1 MSVLTYDPTYQIN
14 LSSLPPPQVIEEV
27 QYQTIYKALL
37 LEFLGLE
44 PAYAALLESDPAVKL
59 VQAFAYREYLL
70 RQRINEAARQ
80 QMLRFAEGADLD
92 MLGAFYGVER
102 LIVVPEDLTVDPP
115 VAQVDESDTRYRQ
128 RIQDHIIGWSTAGH
142 KKAYRYWAMTADATI
157 VDVNVDSPEDGSV
170 RLSVL
175 GGDALGNLTDGV
187 PSQAT
192 LDAVTAMINRDDV
205 KVLTDHPAVVAA
217 TRRVANINATMRLL
231 PNTPLQVYIDTVA
244 RFTAA
249 MTARIALGSDL
260 TRSWIIAQ
268 LHVSGVYEVLLDPDF
283 EDIIAAPN
291 EYVAPGVLNIMNG
304 TRAE

>member
-1 MSVLTYDPTYQIN
+1 MPVLSYDPTYQIN
-14 LSSLPPPQVIEEV
+14 LTSLPPPQVIEEV

-70 RQRINEAARQ
+70 RERINEAARAR
-80 QMLRFAEGADLD
+80 MLRFAEGTDLD
-92 MLGAFYGVER
+92 ELGSFYGVER
-102 LIVVPEDLTVDPP
+102 LIVRAEDLTVDPIIEE
-115 VAQVDESDTRYRQ
+115 VLEDDARFTQ
-128 RIQDHIIGWSTAGH
+128 RIQDRIIGWTTAGH
-142 KKAYRYWAMTADATI
+142 RKAYRYWAMTADATI

-175 GGDALGNLTDGV
+175 GGDALGQLADGV
-187 PSQAT
+187 PSPAT

-205 KVLTDHPAVVAA
+205 KVLTDHVTVVPA
-217 TRRVANINATMRLL
+217 TRKVADISAVMRLL
-231 PNTPLQVYIDTVA
+231 PNTPLQVYTDTVA
-244 RFTAA
+244 KFEAA
-249 MTARIALGSDL
+249 MTQRIALGIDL

-268 LHVSGVYEVLLDPDF
+268 LHVSGVYEVLLDPAF

-291 EYVAPGVLNIMNG
+291 EYVAPGILNIQNG
-304 TRAE
+304 LRAE